1 MGKLKL
7 SSEERE
13 QILESHNKYRD
24 VLMGHL
30 FDTTL
35 VSEQATQNMPAKQLF
50 ALAKQNC
57 AKDGP
62 IATAQPGTHLGKDVL
77 VYKPTAAKEGV
88 WDQGDEVYF
97 YADGTYIVVGK
108 ENRVKGVR
116 QWNCPNLPFER
127 DRTDNLINTLT
138 RDYKYFLYD
147 SLPQGYQVPAQQK
160 DQTVLD
166 IIQVGNTLLYRPKTA
181 VRTPGTQT
189 ETDIINTYLQST
201 YGLNPE
207 TMEGLWTLEPTE
219 AEKQEFFSLV
229 IPKSAG
235 LSQNFQIWLDMSK
248 LPLKL
253 QNKLNQE
260 KIKQDQSLFNKRAC
274 GTIILNYYKTW
285 KDRIPKRFSEL
296 EIDKQN
302 VIKCLSKY
310 ENENWGVLGVG
321 GKNVEKAIKAIYG
334 NYTGDDK
341 FPSMSRSG
349 RDKLRPVVRQYKTAD
364 GEKVLSFDFRLFE
377 NT

>member
-24 VLMGHL
+24 ILMGHL

-35 VSEQATQNMPAKQLF
+35 VSEQATPNMPAKQLF

-62 IATAQPGTHLGKDVL
+62 IASAQPGTHLGKDVL

-127 DRTDNLINTLT
+127 NRTDNLIDTLT
-138 RDYKYFLYD
+138 RDYKYFLYN
-147 SLPQGYQVPAQQK
+147 SLPQGYQVPAEQK
-160 DQTVLD
+160 DQSVLD
-166 IIQVGNTLLYRPKTA
+166 IIQVGNTFLYRPKTS
-181 VRTPGTQT
+181 VRTPVSQT
-189 ETDIINTYLQST
+189 EKDIIDTYLKST

-207 TMEGLWTLEPTE
+207 TMQGFWTLEPTE
-219 AEKQEFFSLV
+219 AEKQKFISL
-229 IPKSAG
+229 ILPRSAG
-235 LSQNFQIWLDMSK
+235 LSQNYQIWLDMSK
-248 LPLKL
+248 IPLNL
-253 QNKLNQE
+253 RNKFNQT
-260 KIKQDQSLFNKRAC
+260 KIKEDQKNYNKRAC
-274 GTIILNYYKTW
+274 AKSILDYYRFW
-285 KDRIPKRFSEL
+285 KEINTELLYSDL
-296 EIDKQN
+296 EIQKQT
-302 VIKCLSKY
+302 VKKCLAMY
-310 ENENWGVLGVG
+310 QNENWGLLGVG
-321 GKNVEKAIKAIYG
+321 GQNVEKAIKAIYG
-334 NYTGDDK
+334 NYTGDNK
-341 FPSMSRSG
+341 FPPMSRSG
-349 RDKLRPVVRQYKTAD
+349 RDKERPVVRQVKTAD
-364 GEKVLSFDFRLFE
+364 GEKTVSFDFRLFE
-377 NT
+377 N

>member
-24 VLMGHL
+24 ILMGHL

-62 IATAQPGTHLGKDVL
+62 IATAKPGTHLGKEVL
-77 VYKPTAAKEGV
+77 GYKPNAAKEGV

-116 QWNCPNLPFER
+116 LWNCPNLPFER
-127 DRTDNLINTLT
+127 DRNNNLIDTLT
-138 RDYKYFLYD
+138 KDYKYF
-147 SLPQGYQVPAQQK
+147 SLDTLPKGYQVPAQEK

-166 IIQVGNTLLYRPKTA
+166 IIQVGDKVLYRPKTA
-181 VRTPGTQT
+181 LREPGTQT
-189 ETDIINTYLQST
+189 ENDIINSYLQSS
-201 YGLNPE
+201 YGVDPGDLQGLWKLNP
-207 TMEGLWTLEPTE
+207 TE
-219 AEKQEFFSLV
+219 REKQVLKALV

-235 LSQNFQIWLDMSK
+235 LTQNYQIWLDITK
-248 LPLKL
+248 LPLKT
-253 QNKLNQE
+253 QNKLGKADIKNIRSQYNE
-260 KIKQDQSLFNKRAC
+260 KAC
-274 GTIILNYYKTW
+274 SGIIMNYYNTWLYKT
-285 KDRIPKRFSEL
+285 PKEFEAL
-296 EIDKQN
+296 EIDKQK
-302 VIKCLSKY
+302 VLQCLAQQHNY
-310 ENENWGVLGVG
+310 GTLGIG
-321 GKNVEKAIKAIYG
+321 GKNVDKAILALYG
-334 NYTGDDK
+334 RYTGDPK
-341 FPSMSRSG
+341 FPSLPKND
-349 RDKLRPVVRQYKTAD
+349 RDPLRPVIRPLKTAD
-364 GEKVLSFDFRLFE
+364 GEQVLNFDFRIFK
-377 NT
+377 